1 MILATISYITYRSST
16 EEYVTSN
23 LPKIPYNIIIICLF
37 CINALASYPIQ
48 ILCTFEIIE
57 EYAFF
62 NNPKDSS
69 LKKSVKIYSERI
81 IIVTLLTI
89 FTSLIP
95 NFIDFLNI
103 VGTFGS
109 ATLGFI
115 FPPMLL
121 ITFRGGIKKT
131 KPLELAFNLFLI
143 ALGSIGGA
151 YSIIMG
157 IIKLAK

>member
-1 MILATISYITYRSST
+1 MILATIAYVTYRGKVN
-16 EEYVTSN
+16 EYITSN
-23 LPKIPYNIIIICLF
+23 LDLIPYNIVIICLF

-48 ILCTFEIIE
+48 ILCAFEIIE
-57 EYAFF
+57 EYKFF
-62 NNPKDSS
+62 NNEVDTRLRKN
-69 LKKSVKIYSERI
+69 VKIYSERI
-81 IIVTLLTI
+81 IIVVLLTL

-121 ITFRGGIKKT
+121 I
-131 KPLELAFNLFLI
+131 
-143 ALGSIGGA
+143 
-151 YSIIMG
+151 
-157 IIKLAK
+157 